1 MKQGKTPAS
10 EQDSAETLALQ
21 ALSWLITQPEE
32 FSAFQAASGANPAD
46 MASLAQSPAF
56 LGAVLDFVLEA
67 DARVMAFCD
76 AHGKRYDAPMQAKA
90 VLAGPAAMN
99 WT

>member
-1 MKQGKTPAS
+1 MKQGKAPVN
-10 EQDSAETLALQ
+10 ERDYAETIALR
-21 ALSWLITQPEE
+21 ALTWLVAQPEE
-32 FSAFQAASGANPAD
+32 FSAFQAASGATPSD
-46 MASLAQSPAF
+46 LASLAQSPTF

-76 AHGKRYDAPMQAKA
+76 AHGMVYDAPMRARA
-90 VLAGPAAMN
+90 VLAGPAGMN